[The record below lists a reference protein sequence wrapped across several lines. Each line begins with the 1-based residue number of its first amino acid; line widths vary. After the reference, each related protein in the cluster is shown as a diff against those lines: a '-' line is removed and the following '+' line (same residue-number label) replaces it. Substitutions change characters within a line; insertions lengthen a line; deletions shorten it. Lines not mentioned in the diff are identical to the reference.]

1 MDVISGLTVFVSVAQ
16 TKSFAATARLLGIT
30 PSAVSKSIT
39 RLEKRINVRLFQRST
54 RSIHLTSE
62 GEVFLNR
69 CQRILNEIQVAENEL
84 STLTEVPRGKL
95 KVGLAYVGGL
105 PLPLISEFMQHY
117 PDIQLNL
124 DFSDRLTD
132 LIDEGFDVVIRGS
145 ELKDSRLKSKCIGQ
159 YQKCLVASPAYLKEK
174 GYPQTPEDLIKHQ
187 CLHYRYT
194 TSGKL
199 DQWNLQLSISEVISS
214 LPQTMTCNSLDALLY
229 MAKQGHGIACVPDF
243 SVQNALKEGS
253 LQLVLTQCNQQL
265 EHFYI
270 VWTNSQQLPPKIR
283 VFIDFMAEKF
293 NTRLVN
299 N

>member
-1 MDVISGLTVFVSVAQ
+1 MDIISGLTVFVNVAQ
-16 TKSFAATARLLGIT
+16 TKSFAETARLLGIT

-69 CQRILNEIQVAENEL
+69 CQRILNEIQAAENEL

-95 KVGLAYVGGL
+95 KVGLAYAGGL

-117 PDIQLNL
+117 PDIQLDL

-132 LIDEGFDVVIRGS
+132 LIDEGFDVIIRGS

-159 YQKCLVASPAYLKEK
+159 YRKCLVASPTYLKER
-174 GYPQTPEDLIKHQ
+174 GYLQAPEDLIKHQ
-187 CLHYRYT
+187 CLHYRYP

-199 DQWNLQLSISEVISS
+199 DQWNLQLSVGEVISS
-214 LPQTMTCNSLDALLY
+214 LPTVACNSLDALLY

-243 SVQNALKEGS
+243 SVQHALKEGS
-253 LQLVLTQCNQQL
+253 LELVLTQCDQQL
-265 EHFYI
+265 EYFYI

-293 NTRLVN
+293 HTGLVN